1 MSTSSEN
8 SPPYLPDNDSPGSS
22 VSSSLQKE
30 YEELLKYAVVTPRL
44 QIGENVYERN
54 SKNQP
59 SNKVDSRVHFS
70 DESVSTSNS
79 DTKNTESESAQSTYS
94 EELSYVAREGV
105 AGLPNSPAVQP
116 ASISLMGQ
124 GSLARDSLLKSGE
137 AILSNLVLLNVLRYF
152 LHACQKV

>member
-8 SPPYLPDNDSPGSS
+8 SPPFLPYNDSPGSS
-22 VSSSLQKE
+22 VSSSLQQE

-44 QIGENVYERN
+44 QIGENVYEQ
-54 SKNQP
+54 KLDDQP
-59 SNKVDSRVHFS
+59 SNTNKVSSHVHFS
-70 DESVSTSNS
+70 DDSVSTSNS
-79 DTKNTESESAQSTYS
+79 ESKGTTASESTQSTYS

-124 GSLARDSLLKSGE
+124 GSLAMDSLLRNG
-137 AILSNLVLLNVLRYF
+137 
-152 LHACQKV
+152 